1 MINHRTIISYYRNIC
16 KYSQS
21 SMPGNYELG
30 SRGILTHRVPP
41 IYIWRRSS
49 MTRCNVLFTPHP
61 RSNNKLCSLY
71 SRGLYFSGQEKHLLQ
86 NDCLP
91 IRRRSVHS
99 RNDQCTRR
107 CIAGRIE
114 RLLFFRQRA
123 KRSQVIIDIQTYG
136 RPSLAAVCSL
146 SLSR

>member
-1 MINHRTIISYYRNIC
+1 
-16 KYSQS
+16 
-21 SMPGNYELG
+21 
-30 SRGILTHRVPP
+30 
-41 IYIWRRSS
+41 

-99 RNDQCTRR
+99 RNDQYTRR

-146 SLSR
+146 SLSLSLVTSARCAITCKINALCQQLAIVYTR